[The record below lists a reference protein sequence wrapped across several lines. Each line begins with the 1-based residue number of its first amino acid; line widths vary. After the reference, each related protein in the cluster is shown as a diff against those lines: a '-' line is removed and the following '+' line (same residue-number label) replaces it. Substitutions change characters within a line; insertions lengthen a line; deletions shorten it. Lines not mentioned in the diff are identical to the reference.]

1 VACASRWNARLTLC
15 YEWGCTEKDDPGRAH
30 ETLGISHAYPNRLNQ
45 LYQTAMVSLRSIGWE
60 RDRLIAN
67 RRNSI

>member
-1 VACASRWNARLTLC
+1 MISERDENYQRRQRAMS
-15 YEWGCTEKDDPGRAH
+15 EKDDPGRVH
-30 ETLGISHAYPNRLNQ
+30 ETFLGISHAYPNRLNQ